1 MSDEIINRED
11 AEAFAAFMGPFIN
24 QATQL
29 DKMVD
34 PSQRGDAVNIADEA
48 KRQIANMDK
57 QLADKRAEQRM
68 QEKERILQEREA
80 SLDARLNGLPDP
92 HPQVTNP
99 VVVQPPVVQPTLPQ
113 TIFYDVATMQVDER
127 VRRIQHDHV
136 PAAVPLPYVVP
147 APVQESA
154 PDPQL
159 SFDFNEN
166 EDILKDIY
174 KETKDS
180 RIILNKIHLTLQALL
195 EVVEAHTAPTVN
207 GLYVSVEDEVREK
220 YNG

>member
-113 TIFYDVATMQVDER
+113 TIFDDVATMQVDER

-207 GLYVSVEDEVREK
+207 GLDVSVEDEVREK